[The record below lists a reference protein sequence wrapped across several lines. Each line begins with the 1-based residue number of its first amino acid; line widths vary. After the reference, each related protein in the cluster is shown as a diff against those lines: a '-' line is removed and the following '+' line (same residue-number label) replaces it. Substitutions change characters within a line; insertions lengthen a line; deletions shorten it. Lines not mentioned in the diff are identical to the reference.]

1 MPATMLR
8 TVCCRADG
16 VSKPRSLGAEAS
28 RKLPGRIPKA
38 RQNTSRVILL
48 GKLWCGLSLC
58 MWCRLVSRLSD
69 IPGQPLWRLRE
80 AQC

>member
-38 RQNTSRVILL
+38 RKTPA
-48 GKLWCGLSLC
+48 GLSCLANFGVGSPC
-58 MWCRLVSRLSD
+58 ACGAGWYLACLTFQASPCGD
-69 IPGQPLWRLRE
+69 
-80 AQC
+80 